1 MEFPL
6 TRRALLAAAALLLW
20 QPLQPLAAQES
31 GIPVGNRAPSALV
44 RTLDGKP
51 VDIGSWVGKVPM
63 VIEFW
68 ASWCSSCKELEPTF
82 AAMERK
88 YGSRLKFMGVAVSV
102 SQSPERVKAYTTK
115 YKYRHET
122 FFDTDGKA
130 TEAYDVPGTSY
141 VVVVNRKGTVVY
153 TGIGGRQD
161 LEPAILKALKD

>member
-1 MEFPL
+1 MAGNMEFRL
-6 TRRALLAAAALLLW
+6 ASLAAIAAVLLLSK
-20 QPLQPLAAQES
+20 PLPAQEL
-31 GIPVGNRAPSALV
+31 GIPVGTRAPSALV
-44 RTLDGKP
+44 TTLDGKP

-68 ASWCSSCKELEPTF
+68 ASWCSSCKELESAF
-82 AAMERK
+82 AEMERK

-153 TGIGGRQD
+153 TGIGGRQA
-161 LEPAILKALKD
+161 LEPAILRALAD